1 MQSGKN
7 YYINVFSSSLEEFF
21 NNNYWDFEEDISSIS
36 NNNLIMSGAMHIPDH
51 ISGTG
56 HAKLLEPNFQQFEYS
71 SKGVTSS
78 MMKVPEKIIFGKDGA
93 LYGFSEP
100 PIDGISYDEYEYET
114 NRINLQELP
123 SKLTANEYVEGDL
136 NETTFENRS
145 ITSIA
150 IEENAIKELKMLKRQ
165 LARLAVRVY
174 EIEDELEKRKSRDW
188 HSYAMSFVG
197 IAALIASLM
206 MLSNKNSRIF

>member
-1 MQSGKN
+1 SKKN
-7 YYINVFSSSLEEFF
+7 NFINVFSPYLEEFF
-21 NNNYWDFEEDISSIS
+21 LNSYLDLEDNFLSIS
-36 NNNLIMSGAMHIPDH
+36 NNNLIMSSAMHIPDH

-56 HAKLLEPNFQQFEYS
+56 HAKLLEPNLQQFEYGS
-71 SKGVTSS
+71 SGVTNS
-78 MMKVPEKIIFGKDGA
+78 MMRVPEKIIFGKDGA
-93 LYGFSEP
+93 LYGFTEP
-100 PIDGISYDEYEYET
+100 PIDGISYNEYEYEN

-136 NETTFENRS
+136 NETTYENRS
-145 ITSIA
+145 VTSIA
-150 IEENAIKELKMLKRQ
+150 IEENAIKELKLLKRQ